1 MKTAVRRSVTVNG
14 RAVQYVLHRKDV
26 KNLNLRI
33 RPNGSIAVSARP
45 EVEESAI
52 DTFVASKGKTIDTFL
67 QNLEEQS
74 ISHTQ
79 AKEYISGEAFT
90 ILGRSLRLKVE
101 ESTPEHVYS
110 DGVYLHLVVADK
122 ANTPQKSLLVRRF
135 LSKLRAEVFGEV
147 MGNTYQLFKKYGVE
161 KPRLITKDMQTR
173 WGSCSKRT
181 QSIMLNKRLIE
192 VPRPCIEYVVLHEF
206 CHFLHP
212 NHSRQFYDFVAMLM
226 PDWRERKELLERWG
240 GKL

>member
-1 MKTAVRRSVTVNG
+1 MKTSVRRSVIVNG
-14 RAVQYVLHRKDV
+14 RTVQYVLHRKDV

-52 DTFVASKGKTIDTFL
+52 DAFVASKGKTIDAFL
-67 QNLEEQS
+67 QNLEEQN
-74 ISHTQ
+74 ISQ
-79 AKEYISGEAFT
+79 PAAKEYISGESFPL
-90 ILGRSLRLKVE
+90 LGRTLRLKVE

-110 DGVYLHLVVADK
+110 DGVYLHLAVADK
-122 ANTPQKSLLVRRF
+122 TNKFKKALQVKRF
-135 LSKLRAEVFGEV
+135 LSKLRAEIFGEV
-147 MGNTYQLFKKYGVE
+147 MGNTYRLFKKYGVE

-181 QSIMLNKRLIE
+181 QSIMLNKKLIE

-212 NHSRQFYDFVAMLM
+212 NHSRQFYEFVTMLM

-240 GKL
+240 AK